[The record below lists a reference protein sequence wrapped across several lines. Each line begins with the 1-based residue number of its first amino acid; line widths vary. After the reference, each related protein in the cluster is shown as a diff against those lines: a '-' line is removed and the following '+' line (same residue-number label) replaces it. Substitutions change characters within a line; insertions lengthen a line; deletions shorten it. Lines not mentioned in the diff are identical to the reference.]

1 MAIDDRDYLHEDRK
15 AKIRRGQLA
24 DIYYNPKEFRGDRG
38 YAHASVTMPSG
49 QGAAHRPAG
58 RGPTDYRQHQSAHRP
73 NGQPSRLLWFSLGTA
88 SGFLATLAIL
98 VMERD
103 LLRVPYMHMLRFLQ
117 PFING

>member
-15 AKIRRGQLA
+15 AKIRRGQMA

-38 YAHASVTMPSG
+38 HAHSSVTMPPA
-49 QGAAHRPAG
+49 QGAAPQATG
-58 RGPTDYRQHQSAHRP
+58 RGPTDYRQHHSPRSPSGH
-73 NGQPSRLLWFSLGTA
+73 PSRLLWFTLGA
-88 SGFLATLAIL
+88 MSGFLATLALL

-117 PFING
+117 PFLS